1 MTEPVPDAPLPDLQV
16 PDAPIPDMHVPGGP
30 ATDGTS
36 DAPTSWWLQHRRQ
49 VWLWLAF
56 LAAVTAPIW
65 GGLIL
70 LLLFSPSS
78 PFPKG

>member
-1 MTEPVPDAPLPDLQV
+1 MTEPV